1 MTDLLDLAASAP
13 DRAVDV
19 ASTTPPRVIGLDL
32 SLTAT
37 GLSDGESTRLIKSK
51 GKAGDGLP
59 QRQARL
65 RKLRAEVITHC
76 EGAALVVIEGPAYA
90 SQSGH
95 AHDRG
100 GLWWLVVMAL
110 GHRGIP
116 VAEVPPATLKKYA
129 TGKGSG
135 PKGAM
140 LEAATRR
147 LPHVHTGGDDNAADA
162 LWLHA
167 MGLDHLTG
175 LHVVPDAHR
184 VTLDVVRWP
193 AVSS

>member
-1 MTDLLDLAASAP
+1 MTDLLDLTVPALDQTAG
-13 DRAVDV
+13 AV
-19 ASTTPPRVIGLDL
+19 SHPLVIGLDL
-32 SLTAT
+32 SLTGT
-37 GLSDGESTRLIKSK
+37 GMSDGRTTWLIKSK
-51 GKAGDGLP
+51 GKADDGLP
-59 QRQARL
+59 ERQARL

-76 EGAALVVIEGPAYA
+76 EAARLVVIEGPAYA

-116 VAEVPPATLKKYA
+116 VAEVPPTTLKKYA

-140 LEAATRR
+140 VDAAARR
-147 LPHVHTGGDDNAADA
+147 LPDVITGGDDNRADA
-162 LWLHA
+162 LWAHQ

-175 LHVVPDAHR
+175 LHVVPEAHR

-193 AVSS
+193 AVTS